1 MNSLAVAEQTSRP
14 PTTEPVTYS
23 ATIANFA
30 STFRLADAP
39 ADVLRR
45 AKQVL
50 IDQLGCEIAG
60 STLPWSGKFRQSI
73 AALGSRGD
81 ATVVYHG
88 DSVSVDN
95 AAFLNSAFGHANE
108 IDDACVR
115 TPTHAGSVVIPAA
128 LAAAQHTGASG
139 ATLLEAII
147 IGYEVMMRVSYTT
160 SPHLRTRGH
169 HAPPSLGVFGAA
181 AATAHVLGL
190 DPDTTLN
197 AIAIAG
203 SHAAGLLEYTRTGGS
218 VKRIHCAIGAAAGL
232 RSAYMAKAGISG
244 PRTVLEGEKG
254 YCKVFADKSDLT
266 QLTRGLGK
274 DFVILQ
280 TGFKR
285 YSCCFHFHTA
295 LEGLGALV
303 TEHSLKPDDI
313 GSVVIGMSEE
323 GLRHTGTIHR
333 PKDVLGAQFSL
344 GYCMAMRALRGRN
357 GFWDYRQE
365 DLGDPQLLAF
375 ADKVTGVADA
385 VANSERADNFGSLVH
400 IEMKDRKVFEKRV
413 RYSRG
418 LPENPMTEGEFQDK
432 FNGLV
437 TPLLGAKGAAAILD
451 CIDGLATSNNVS
463 GLVGLLVAGKE
474 GPAP

>member
-1 MNSLAVAEQTSRP
+1 MSDAATAERTSRAGS
-14 PTTEPVTYS
+14 TGSVAYS
-23 ATIANFA
+23 AAIADFA
-30 STFRLADAP
+30 SSFRLADAP
-39 ADVLRR
+39 AVVVRM
-45 AKQVL
+45 AKRVL

-115 TPTHAGSVVIPAA
+115 TPTHAGSAVIPAA
-128 LAAAQHTGASG
+128 LAAAEHTGASG
-139 ATLLEAII
+139 TTLLEAIV
-147 IGYEVMMRVSYTT
+147 IGYEVMMRVSYAT

-169 HAPPSLGVFGAA
+169 HAPPSLGPFAAA

-190 DPDTTLN
+190 DPAAALN

-203 SHAAGLLEYTRTGGS
+203 SHAAGLLEYTRAGGS

-232 RSAYMAKAGISG
+232 RSAYMAKAGITG
-244 PRTVLEGEKG
+244 PHTVLEGEKG

-266 QLTRGLGK
+266 QLTRGLGQ

-295 LEGLGALV
+295 LEGISALMA
-303 TEHSLKPDDI
+303 ENSLKPDDMRAI
-313 GSVVIGMSEE
+313 VIGMSDE
-323 GLRHTGTIHR
+323 GLRHTGTIRR
-333 PKDVLGAQFSL
+333 PKDLLGAQFSL
-344 GYCMAMRALRGRN
+344 GFCMALRALRGGN

-365 DLGDPQLLAF
+365 DLDNPQLLAF
-375 ADKVTGVADA
+375 ADKVSGVTDA
-385 VANSERADNFGSLVH
+385 VANSERHDNFGSLVH
-400 IEMKDRKVFEKRV
+400 IEMKDGRKFEKRV

-418 LPENPMTEGEFQDK
+418 LPENPMTEDEFRAK
-432 FNGLV
+432 FNSLV
-437 TPLLGAKGAAAILD
+437 TPLLGGDGAAAVLD
-451 CIDGLATSNNVS
+451 RVDGLTEAGKASD
-463 GLVGLLVAGKE
+463 LVRLLVPAKKE
-474 GPAP
+474 PAP